1 MSKVLYIIGIVFAVI
16 FIGVCGYYAEEVS
29 DARLDYLFSSYNY
42 SYSSYSSYS
51 YIGSASDI
59 TVEAGVW
66 SLVFIL
72 FFIAMNLVGLI
83 KVKTKTSKV
92 LTIIGLSFSGIL
104 LFWDFAMIAS
114 PGSIS
119 FDEVSPAWVFFILMM
134 LAFSIVGLIQS
145 IRFSKK
151 ELQMRTSSSSV
162 STESK
167 DLLDS

>member
-1 MSKVLYIIGIVFAVI
+1 MSKVLYIIGIVLAVVF
-16 FIGVCGYYAEEVS
+16 FILSGYYSGEVS
-29 DARLDYLFSSYNY
+29 DARFDALFSSYDY

-51 YIGSASDI
+51 YNGSASDI

-104 LFWDFAMIAS
+104 LFWNFAMIAS

-119 FDEVSPAWVFFILMM
+119 FDEVSPAWVFYILMI
-134 LAFSIVGLIQS
+134 LAFAIIGLVQS

-151 ELQMRTSSSSV
+151 MMNVVPSSSV

>member
-1 MSKVLYIIGIVFAVI
+1 MGKVIYIIGIVLAVVFFVLI
-16 FIGVCGYYAEEVS
+16 GYYSAEVS
-29 DARLDYLFSSYNY
+29 DARFDALFSSYNY

-51 YIGSASDI
+51 YNGSASDL
-59 TVEAGVW
+59 TVEAGAW

-119 FDEVSPAWVFFILMM
+119 FDEVSPAWVFYILMI
-134 LAFSIVGLIQS
+134 LAFAIIGLVQS

-151 ELQMRTSSSSV
+151 MMNIKHTSSSV

>member
-1 MSKVLYIIGIVFAVI
+1 MSKVLYIIGIVLAVVF
-16 FIGVCGYYAEEVS
+16 FILSGYYSGEVS
-29 DARLDYLFSSYNY
+29 DARFDALFSSYDY

-51 YIGSASDI
+51 YNGSASDI

-119 FDEVSPAWVFFILMM
+119 FDEVSPAWVFYILMI
-134 LAFSIVGLIQS
+134 LAFAIIGLVQS

-151 ELQMRTSSSSV
+151 MMNVVPSSSV

>member
-1 MSKVLYIIGIVFAVI
+1 MSKVLYIIGIVLAVVF
-16 FIGVCGYYAEEVS
+16 FILSGYYSGEVS
-29 DARLDYLFSSYNY
+29 DARFDALFSSYDY

-51 YIGSASDI
+51 YNGSASDI

-104 LFWDFAMIAS
+104 LFWNFAMIAS

-119 FDEVSPAWVFFILMM
+119 FDEVSPAWVFYILMI
-134 LAFSIVGLIQS
+134 LAFAIIGLVQS

-151 ELQMRTSSSSV
+151 MMNAVPSSSV

>member
-1 MSKVLYIIGIVFAVI
+1 MSKVLYIIGIVLAVVF
-16 FIGVCGYYAEEVS
+16 FILNGYYSGEVS
-29 DARLDYLFSSYNY
+29 DARFDALFSSYDY

-51 YIGSASDI
+51 YNGSASDI

-119 FDEVSPAWVFFILMM
+119 FDEVSPAWVFYILMI
-134 LAFSIVGLIQS
+134 LAFAIIGLVQS

-151 ELQMRTSSSSV
+151 MMNVVPSSSV

>member
-1 MSKVLYIIGIVFAVI
+1 MSKVLYIIGIVLAVVF
-16 FIGVCGYYAEEVS
+16 FILSGYYSGEVS
-29 DARLDYLFSSYNY
+29 DARFDALFSSYDY

-51 YIGSASDI
+51 YNGSASDI

-134 LAFSIVGLIQS
+134 LAFSIVGLVQS

-151 ELQMRTSSSSV
+151 ELRMKTSSSV